1 LILRVISPTHIG
13 SGDKLTR
20 IDYFYRDGRVRVID
34 YERAWSENERI
45 RKMIEA
51 GRFDPRVAS
60 NYCKYEV
67 DAFCKPDRD
76 ILEHIKVLGRPYI
89 PGSSLKGA
97 VRTALLWKYLRDRGL
112 KVKSIEEL
120 KKVEREFF
128 ASDKGDLMR
137 FFLVRDSEPVE
148 IKNLGI
154 YETVILTEKNSQTL
168 EEKSLG
174 GGRTLKIYTESLK
187 PDTKLEIDVRVN
199 SKEFKELEDWKDKLL
214 EFSRFVLSIDKE
226 FFEKRNDGRFD
237 RILKFIDEI
246 EGKLDSG
253 KVLFRLGFSTGWLW
267 KTVGSLLTKV
277 ERLEVAKKLRLSRK
291 FGTDFPKTRRVI
303 VDYEKPSKKDKTY
316 KWLPGWLE
324 ILE

>member
-1 LILRVISPTHIG
+1 MILRVISPIHIG

-20 IDYFYRDGRVRVID
+20 IDYLYRNGKVRVID
-34 YERAWSENERI
+34 YEKAWSENERI

-51 GRFDPRVAS
+51 GRFDPRTAS
-60 NYCKYEV
+60 NYYKYEV

-76 ILEHIKVLGRPYI
+76 ILEHIKILGKPYI

-97 VRTALLWKYLRDRGL
+97 VRTALLWKYLRDKGS
-112 KVKSIEEL
+112 KVRSIEEL

-128 ASDKGDLMR
+128 TSNKGDLMR

-148 IKNLGI
+148 IENLGI
-154 YETVILTEKNSQTL
+154 YETVILTERNGQSL
-168 EEKSLG
+168 EEKTLG

-187 PDTKLEIDVRVN
+187 PNTKLEMGVGVN

-237 RILKFIDEI
+237 KILRFIDEI

-253 KVLFRLGFSTGWLW
+253 KVLFRIGFSTGWLW
-267 KTVGSLLTKV
+267 KTVGSLLTKD

-303 VDYEKPSKKDKTY
+303 VDYERSPKNSRSY